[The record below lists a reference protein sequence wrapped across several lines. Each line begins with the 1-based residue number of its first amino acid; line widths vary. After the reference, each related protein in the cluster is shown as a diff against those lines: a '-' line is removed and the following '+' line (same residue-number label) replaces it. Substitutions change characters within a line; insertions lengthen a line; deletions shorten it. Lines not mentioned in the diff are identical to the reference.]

1 MKISQ
6 KLNLTLAAVMLF
18 AASCKKSGTEDMVV
32 ADQTISAKELSS
44 VSALATPSTTNSMIN
59 YESYY
64 VSAVDGLVHGY
75 IISLP
80 LDYNP
85 DNATKYPLLVFLH
98 GAGEKP
104 STDYDL
110 AKLKANGPHKEIF
123 SKRRAF
129 PAVIV
134 SIQMEKWA
142 PEIKPEVVK
151 EFIDILT
158 GVKTVGQKTG
168 AGRGLTS
175 YKIDLG
181 KINLT
186 GLSQGGA
193 SVYKTAFTYPNLFA
207 SISVFAGYTGSQA
220 NMSLIKIPAYLRH
233 NSGDATV
240 GVTNAYNAQRWID
253 AAKPSETVNLLVYN
267 KTGHDAW
274 STPYASE
281 ELYTWT
287 WNKSRTVS
295 TPPAAP
301 VEAAPTAP
309 VVIAPV
315 VTAPVVIAPV
325 VTAPVAITPVVTPPV
340 VTAPVISAPVISSL
354 YPANNS
360 IISKPS
366 SGYISLDMIFSKNI
380 KKGSGLIQVKN
391 VTKNTIYN
399 AYASWAMVSVAG
411 SKASVYPMPVEAGS
425 TYVVTVVSGAFKDES
440 GLAFAGITNTTTWTF
455 SVK

>member
-6 KLNLTLAAVMLF
+6 KLNLALAAVMLF
-18 AASCKKSGTEDMVV
+18 AASCKKSNTEDITI

-44 VSALATPSTTNSMIN
+44 VSALAAPSTRNTMIN

-104 STDYDL
+104 SKDYDL
-110 AKLKANGPHKEIF
+110 AKLKAHGPHKEIF

-129 PAVIV
+129 PAVIA

-158 GVKTVGQKTG
+158 GVKTVTQKTG
-168 AGRGLTS
+168 AGLGLTS
-175 YKIDLG
+175 YKLDLG

-193 SVYKTAFTYPNLFA
+193 SVYKTAFTYPNMFA

-233 NSGDATV
+233 NSGDGAV
-240 GVTNAYNAQRWID
+240 GVTNAYNAQRWINS
-253 AAKPSETVNLLVYN
+253 ARPSEVVNLQVYS
-267 KTGHDAW
+267 KSGHDAW
-274 STPYASE
+274 STPYAST

-287 WNKSRTVS
+287 WSKSRTVS
-295 TPPAAP
+295 TTASKP
-301 VEAAPTAP
+301 VSTNPETTAPTGAP
-309 VVIAPV
+309 A
-315 VTAPVVIAPV
+315 
-325 VTAPVAITPVVTPPV
+325 
-340 VTAPVISAPVISSL
+340 ISSL

-360 IISKPS
+360 ALSKPS
-366 SGYISLDMIFSKNI
+366 TGYISLDMTFNKNI
-380 KKGSGLIQVKN
+380 KKGSGLVQIKN
-391 VTKNTIYN
+391 ITKNTSYN
-399 AYASWAMVSVAG
+399 AYVSWGMVSAKG
-411 SKASVYPMPVEAGS
+411 TKASVYPMPVEAGCK
-425 TYVVTVVSGAFKDES
+425 YVVTVASGAFTDES
-440 GLAFAGITNTTTWTF
+440 GLAFPGITNATTWTF
-455 SVK
+455 SVR